1 MALSAGA
8 RLGPYEILSLVG
20 VGGMGE
26 VYRARDT
33 RLDRTVAVKLLPAD
47 VAERPDR
54 RARFEVEARAISS
67 LNHPHICT
75 LFDVGD
81 QDGRPYLVMEY
92 LAGETLDD
100 RLTRGALPGH
110 EVVRNALQI
119 ADALAHAHRSN
130 IVHRDLKPSNVMVTP
145 SGAKLL
151 DFGLAR
157 RPVVEVAGGTLSTV
171 SFDHRKLTAEGTI
184 LGTFQYMAPEQLE
197 GKEADART
205 DIFAFGTLVYEMATG
220 RKAFGGESQ
229 ASLIASILT
238 AQPPAISASRSESGL
253 PPAVDHVV
261 ERCLAKKPDDRW
273 QTARDLKLELEWI
286 VGGGSAATGAPV
298 PARTRRSRR
307 EALAWSA
314 AVLALTMAAGV
325 AIVGRPRPP
334 ASGDVTRFVVA
345 PPPGA
350 TIGRGE
356 NRPRLAM
363 SPDGRRVAFVAVNDG
378 RSQLWV
384 RSFDDVVPRP
394 VPETEDAAAPFWS
407 PDSKVLGF
415 FAPSRKELRKVAL
428 AGGPPRT
435 ICAADFEGLA
445 DWGADGSILF
455 SAIRDGVYR
464 VSADGG
470 TPTRVTTPDKSQRE
484 INHYWPSFLP
494 DGKHFLYL
502 ATAQQADGASK
513 APPTLYVAALDGS
526 DRRALPRIH
535 SRTVYAAPGYL
546 LFVEEGTLLA
556 QPFDLASLRVSGD
569 PTKLADGVSSL
580 RTIGGGGF
588 SVSAAGAL
596 VYLGTGDAFQ
606 VLWYDR
612 RGNPTDTGWPLQTY
626 GSMRISPDGQ
636 QVLVDVFDPRN
647 GEADIWMF
655 ELDRNV
661 PRRFASDLPSDRS
674 AVWSPDGR
682 RVVYT
687 TERGASPNLFTR
699 ALDGGPI
706 QLAVA
711 NRQPIFAEDWS
722 SDDQWILYTMNTTET
737 GLDLWLKPLRGD
749 TAVRPFMAS
758 QFEETGGRFSADARW
773 IAFASTEAGRT
784 PEVYVAPVAR
794 PEERR
799 QLSIGGGTSPRWARG
814 GKELFY
820 VSADGRSIMSVAID
834 SLAPFKVGRPERLFS
849 VGPVPIA
856 RDGNRGPVY
865 DVTSDGRRFLV
876 TLPSGEPG
884 SSRITVVLNWPAAL
898 KP

>member
-1 MALSAGA
+1 V
-8 RLGPYEILSLVG
+8 SLVG

-26 VYRARDT
+26 VYKARDT
-33 RLDRTVAVKLLPAD
+33 RLDRTVAVKLLPPE
-47 VAERPDR
+47 VAERADR
-54 RARFEVEARAISS
+54 RARFETEARAISS
-67 LNHPHICT
+67 LSHPHICT

-81 QDGRPYLVMEY
+81 DHGRPFIVMEY
-92 LAGETLDD
+92 LDGETLDD
-100 RLTRGALPGH
+100 RLTRGALPAS
-110 EVVRNALQI
+110 EVVRYAVQM
-119 ADALAHAHRSN
+119 ADALAHAHRAH
-130 IVHRDLKPSNVMVTP
+130 IVHRDLKPANVMLTA

-157 RPVVEVAGGTLSTV
+157 RPVLELAGGGQSTLTV
-171 SFDHRKLTAEGTI
+171 DQRKLTAEGTI

-197 GKEADART
+197 GKEADVRT
-205 DIFAFGTLVYEMATG
+205 DIFAFGTLLYEMATG
-220 RKAFGGESQ
+220 KKAFKGDSQ

-238 AQPPAISASRSESGL
+238 AQPPAISAARAESGL
-253 PPAVDHVV
+253 PSAVDHVV

-273 QTARDLKLELEWI
+273 QTARDLTLELNWI
-286 VGGGSAATGAPV
+286 AAGGSAAPAAPD
-298 PARTRRSRR
+298 PAPARRSRR
-307 EALAWSA
+307 ELLAWSTA
-314 AVLALTMAAGV
+314 IISVAVAVGG
-325 AIVGRPRPP
+325 AIVGRSGSPT
-334 ASGDVTRFVVA
+334 SGDVTRFFVV

-363 SPDGRRVAFVAVNDG
+363 SPDGRRVAFVAVNEG

-384 RSFDDVVPRP
+384 RAFDDVVPRP
-394 VPETEDAAAPFWS
+394 VPETEGAASPFWS

-470 TPTRVTTPDKSQRE
+470 TPARVTTPDKSQRE
-484 INHYWPSFLP
+484 INHFWPSFLP

-513 APPTLYVAALDGS
+513 APPSLYVAALDGS

-556 QPFDLASLRVSGD
+556 QPFDLTSLNVTGD
-569 PTKLADGVSSL
+569 ATKLADGVSSL
-580 RTIGGGGF
+580 RSIGAGTF

-596 VYLGTGDAFQ
+596 AYLGTGDTFQ
-606 VLWYDR
+606 VQWYDR

-626 GSMRISPDGQ
+626 GSMRISPDSQ

-647 GEADIWMF
+647 GEADIWIF

-661 PRRFASDLPSDRS
+661 PRRFASDPASDRS

-682 RVVYT
+682 RIVYT

-699 ALDGGPI
+699 ALEGGPI
-706 QLAVA
+706 QLVVG

-722 SDDQWILYTMNTTET
+722 SDDLWILYTANTTET
-737 GLDLWLKPLRGD
+737 GLDLWLKPLHGD
-749 TAVRPFMAS
+749 TAARPFMAS

-773 IAFASTEAGRT
+773 IAFASTEAGRI
-784 PEVYVAPVAR
+784 PEVYVAPVTR

-799 QLSIGGGTSPRWARG
+799 QLSIGGGTSPRWAHD

-820 VSADGRSIMSVAID
+820 LSPDGQSVMSVAIE
-834 SLAPFKVGRPERLFS
+834 SLAPFRVGRPARLFS
-849 VGPVPIA
+849 VGPVPVA

-865 DVTSDGRRFLV
+865 DVTADGRRFLV
-876 TLPSGEPG
+876 TLPSGEPA

-898 KP
+898 QR